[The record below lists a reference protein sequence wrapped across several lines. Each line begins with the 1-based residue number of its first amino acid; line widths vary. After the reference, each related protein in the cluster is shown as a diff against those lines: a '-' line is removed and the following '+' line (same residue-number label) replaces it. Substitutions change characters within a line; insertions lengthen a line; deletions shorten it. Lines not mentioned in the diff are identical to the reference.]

1 MRVMALDYGTRRTG
15 VAVCDELGI
24 TVRPVET
31 IRGANRQEA
40 LRRAADLTEEL
51 EASLVVIGL
60 PLNMDG
66 SEGPTGKRARD
77 FAELLRSLITVPIEL
92 YDERLT
98 SREAEQMLRENG
110 FDRAERKIKADEW
123 AAMVLLKD
131 YLSEH
136 GLR

>member
-77 FAELLRSLITVPIEL
+77 FAELLR
-92 YDERLT
+92 RL
-98 SREAEQMLRENG
+98 N
-110 FDRAERKIKADEW
+110 
-123 AAMVLLKD
+123 
-131 YLSEH
+131 
-136 GLR
+136 